1 MSGDGSHRREL
12 RRAVG
17 ACLLLVLAYFLVPV
31 APDPNGLRLA
41 LRSAGTLLL
50 VLIVSLLVT
59 GQVRRQLPGR
69 APTGDQGIRALIRL
83 GVALVAGVL
92 TFALA
97 DYVVAWSSPE
107 QFAGLETRV
116 DALYFALATL
126 TTVGYGDVSAQGQVA
141 RAVVC
146 VQMVFSIGV
155 VATGAS
161 VLVKQL
167 TGRLRPGR
175 R

>member
-1 MSGDGSHRREL
+1 MRGAGVTPAPRSTFGGPFTRDPRPGPGRRL
-12 RRAVG
+12 RR
-17 ACLLLVLAYFLVPV
+17 
-31 APDPNGLRLA
+31 
-41 LRSAGTLLL
+41 SAAG
-50 VLIVSLLVT
+50 
-59 GQVRRQLPGR
+59 G
-69 APTGDQGIRALIRL
+69 
-83 GVALVAGVL
+83 GV
-92 TFALA
+92 
-97 DYVVAWSSPE
+97 
-107 QFAGLETRV
+107 ETRV
-116 DALYFALATL
+116 DARYFALATL

-146 VQMVFSIGV
+146 GQLVFSIGV